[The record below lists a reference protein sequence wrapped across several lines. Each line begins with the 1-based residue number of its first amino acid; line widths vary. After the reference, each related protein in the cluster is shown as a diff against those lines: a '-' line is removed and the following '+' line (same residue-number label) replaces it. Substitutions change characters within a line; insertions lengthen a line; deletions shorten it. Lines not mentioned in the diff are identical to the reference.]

1 MICSGRKKKMKNN
14 KTPVVDEREMLA
26 NLKATRNAFFVL
38 VGFLVCSMIYNIIT
52 TESTGW
58 EFVALIVAA
67 VVIVIT
73 RRFLGIFDDP
83 RDAFGRPLP
92 LGDSKEEKRKR
103 NLSYFLESLI
113 FAVICTGFDVALF
126 AESREI
132 IEEGLLGTAFEGM
145 NFFVLLTVI
154 GIVTFVVTFVIS
166 FSFEYVVNEKARKKF
181 NEMISDMDE
190 DENNLD

>member
-1 MICSGRKKKMKNN
+1 MKNN

-83 RDAFGRPLP
+83 CDAFGRPLP

-113 FAVICTGFDVALF
+113 FAVICTGLDVALL
-126 AESREI
+126 AESRES
-132 IEEGLLGTAFEGM
+132 IEEGLLGTAFEGI